1 MSRYSSIEWAGKA
14 VRETTAFVLAV
25 TEQVWNYGQMNE
37 WKSTAQVIE
46 LLGVVPLVK
55 AYNAVAEHHDLPPY
69 AAKTTV
75 AGLIGGNRSGEDQ
88 KFIRKEMEFIAATFG
103 NSMQYMANNPGWQAA
118 QDGMEKVALERL
130 ENVIRIIRCVSFS
143 DMESRGQRIGSAGRR
158 LIPEKQVDDLGFRP

>member
-1 MSRYSSIEWAGKA
+1 MGRYSSIEWAGKT

-69 AAKTTV
+69 TAKTTV

-88 KFIRKEMEFIAATFG
+88 KFIRKETDIIAATFS
-103 NSMQYMANNPGWQAA
+103 NAMQYMANNDGWQQA
-118 QDGMEKVALERL
+118 QDLSEKVALERL

-143 DMESRGQRIGSAGRR
+143 DMEKEAKESA
-158 LIPEKQVDDLGFRP
+158 PQVAA